1 MKNHFFSF
9 LLMGLFSLLALPV
22 LAQDDV
28 ASDGST
34 GGTFEQDVIKLFE
47 VSNSTATY
55 KAVIPQLFSQFKAMN
70 NKVSAEVWA
79 ELEKEMAS
87 DISELQKML
96 IPVYQKHFTQSEI
109 RAITAFYE
117 TPAGRK
123 FAEKQVPL
131 SQESMQ
137 VGQTWGQFIGQK
149 VAEKLK
155 AKGY

>member
-9 LLMGLFSLLALPV
+9 LLIGLFSLWASPL

-34 GGTFEQDVIKLFE
+34 GGTFEQDVIRLFE
-47 VSNSTATY
+47 ASNLTAPY

-70 NKVSAEVWA
+70 TKVSAGVWT
-79 ELEKEMAS
+79 ELENEMLS
-87 DISELQKML
+87 DVSELQKML

-109 RAITAFYE
+109 RAIIAFYE

-137 VGQTWGQFIGQK
+137 VSQSWAQLVGQK
-149 VAEKLK
+149 VADKLK